1 MTLKPVTDEQLAII
15 DLVKN
20 NTDPNYLQKLE
31 VQLQQAKR
39 KAEEADLIKT
49 EFIQNIQHSIRTP
62 FSGVWGLANIL
73 YELETDPQ
81 KKEYLGNISNCAKE
95 LLDYCNSILDFSK
108 ASLGLVPIISRK
120 FKLKELVDKTI
131 TKVMPKVKC
140 KGLEFVLNFLEDV
153 PDMIIGDDYRLH
165 EILLHLVNNAI
176 KFTSEGCVSLTIKSV
191 QKHKNQENILQFIVE
206 DTGIGI
212 PEEKQQYIYEQFTR
226 LTPSN
231 KGIYIR
237 IRFRVNFC

>member
-1 MTLKPVTDEQLAII
+1 M
-15 DLVKN
+15 
-20 NTDPNYLQKLE
+20 E

-39 KAEEADLIKT
+39 KAEEADLRKT

-81 KKEYLGNISNCAKE
+81 KKEYLGNISDCAKE

-153 PDMIIGDDYRLH
+153 PDMIIGAQQQ
-165 EILLHLVNNAI
+165 EI
-176 KFTSEGCVSLTIKSV
+176 
-191 QKHKNQENILQFIVE
+191 ILQFIVE

-231 KGIYIR
+231 KGIYKGLGLGLTFVKQFIEELHGE
-237 IRFRVNFC
+237 IGVKSQHSKGSTFICTIPFKLPLIN